1 MSDKTN
7 PQNNRTQSATY
18 LIRIKGHL
26 DSQWAAWFGA
36 AAITLQEDGDT
47 LITCRDLDQ
56 AALHGLLTRIRDLG
70 LPLVSVNPAGPET
83 GTQSDSH
90 SSS

>member
-7 PQNNRTQSATY
+7 PQNNRAQSATY
-18 LIRIKGHL
+18 VIRIKGHL
-26 DSQWAAWFGA
+26 NSQWAAWFGA
-36 AAITLQEDGDT
+36 AAVTLQDDGDT

-70 LPLVSVNPAGPET
+70 LPLVSVNPEKPGT
-83 GTQSDSH
+83 GTLPNAL